1 MTKQYDIE
9 STNIEGLLPRQLIS
23 DSAALIDFLKEYYRF
38 LNQDDGPSQIINN
51 IISNRDLD
59 EAVESFIA
67 LIRRELGQ
75 SMVNDLVAD
84 KINLYKHITEFYNSR
99 GSLDS
104 FRTLF
109 RLLFNTEI
117 EISLPKEKILVASDG
132 RWVQQTSFFIDVSA
146 GNVFAL
152 YAQIINLTNPITG
165 AITTV
170 EIERIRQVA
179 ASTVYE
185 VYIRKSVLLAQ
196 ISVGDTV
203 KYLGVEGTVISSLND
218 YEIVYGGTGFKV
230 GQYIDIVDPAV
241 NLPAKIKVTRVLD
254 GGVTKFEFI
263 RFNGGYADTEQ
274 YMVVATDNIVS
285 AAADPEYNNGELKAL
300 TGDGSDFFKKEL
312 TVNGVR
318 LVAAG
323 AVGGQLAV
331 PDEFIK
337 KVARMYELFTDPL
350 AAGINVAIQRQFIK
364 DLSGDAGDSY
374 HAGFP
379 TIQRIARGAGSDYT
393 PNFLTDQGIIDWNL
407 TPLFDS
413 HVANDMV
420 WYLNSTGS
428 GYGDGDID
436 AQEVIEHVFHTLHM
450 HGLPAFDL
458 KMYPEF
464 SADWQTGDLFAAIEE
479 AYDAGVF
486 DPSGYIPATW
496 KTDPELFPVIAKEYL
511 YLLNFCM
518 FEYSGLW
525 EGGSLAPEWS
535 DSMRTQA
542 GILANNP
549 LGYALF
555 NTYIAPV
562 ISKPSLATIQNIF
575 QDGDVGDPTIAGLS
589 GYIADA
595 TGGVDFVVSTDFEA
609 DQVTYPNRAMLK
621 FNSSPIAQYP
631 GAYTTNN
638 GFLSDDIY
646 LQDNRFYQQFS
657 YLIRSSQQFDN
668 YKNILDKTVHPAGMA
683 AFGAFEINND
693 FDLSRNL
700 DALRRYFVNRLED
713 VVDTVDVNTWLLNKP
728 VESIATTSENAIYH
742 LTKPRSDIVSISESE
757 IKDFAKSLGDSVT
770 LSDEIIIELFIMRYL
785 SDTATL
791 SDVAVFSYG
800 KDLTEVINSNDSG
813 VIEMLNDIYA
823 ENYFAEDYSEG
834 LTSFT

>member
-170 EIERIRQVA
+170 EIERIRQVD

-218 YEIVYGGTGFKV
+218 YEIVHGGTGFKV

-274 YMVVATDNIVS
+274 YMVVAEDNIVS

-393 PNFLTDQGIIDWNL
+393 PNFLTDQGVIDWNL

-436 AQEVIEHVFHTLHM
+436 AQEVIEHVFHTLHN
-450 HGLPAFDL
+450 
-458 KMYPEF
+458 
-464 SADWQTGDLFAAIEE
+464 TCT
-479 AYDAGVF
+479 AY
-486 DPSGYIPATW
+486 
-496 KTDPELFPVIAKEYL
+496 LH
-511 YLLNFCM
+511 
-518 FEYSGLW
+518 
-525 EGGSLAPEWS
+525 
-535 DSMRTQA
+535 
-542 GILANNP
+542 
-549 LGYALF
+549 
-555 NTYIAPV
+555 
-562 ISKPSLATIQNIF
+562 
-575 QDGDVGDPTIAGLS
+575 
-589 GYIADA
+589 
-595 TGGVDFVVSTDFEA
+595 
-609 DQVTYPNRAMLK
+609 
-621 FNSSPIAQYP
+621 
-631 GAYTTNN
+631 
-638 GFLSDDIY
+638 
-646 LQDNRFYQQFS
+646 
-657 YLIRSSQQFDN
+657 LI
-668 YKNILDKTVHPAGMA
+668 
-683 AFGAFEINND
+683 
-693 FDLSRNL
+693 
-700 DALRRYFVNRLED
+700 
-713 VVDTVDVNTWLLNKP
+713 
-728 VESIATTSENAIYH
+728 
-742 LTKPRSDIVSISESE
+742 
-757 IKDFAKSLGDSVT
+757 
-770 LSDEIIIELFIMRYL
+770 
-785 SDTATL
+785 
-791 SDVAVFSYG
+791 
-800 KDLTEVINSNDSG
+800 
-813 VIEMLNDIYA
+813 
-823 ENYFAEDYSEG
+823 
-834 LTSFT
+834 